1 MKRLLICFSLCLVSG
16 FMALDCHRRSGV
28 QAGSEA
34 GAVRNRDRSP
44 AGNHDP
50 GGAGGGANRAI
61 ACELMRVD
69 MAGKTFST
77 RVNNGMVQTFKFDD
91 RTSVEGLAAGKIPQP
106 AGAAKPST
114 PSTPPMYA
122 LLGKEGSELSV
133 QWRDDAGAKSATR
146 VNVIEVSTSRRMT
159 PSPKTNRP
167 KATPN

>member
-28 QAGSEA
+28 HAGSGT
-34 GAVRNRDRSP
+34 GAVSNRERSP
-44 AGNHDP
+44 ADTHDP

-77 RVNNGMVQTFKFDD
+77 RVHNGMVQTFKFDD
-91 RTSVEGLAAGKIPQP
+91 RTSVEGLAPGKIPEP
-106 AGAAKPST
+106 ASAAKPST
-114 PSTPPMYA
+114 HPMYA

-133 QWRDDAGAKSATR
+133 QWRDDGGAKSATH
-146 VNVIEVSTSRRMT
+146 VNVTEVSTSKRMT

-167 KATPN
+167 KPTPN